1 MKQNMIKH
9 FLNLNKNG
17 GKLIKRQI
25 NEDEIVLCDGYF
37 FFIQDREKMVLN
49 EKLFTELDSDIFT
62 KIIEDEGYVALGLE
76 YKIKDSCFLPT
87 HRKNKFNILIKNT
100 EEDILD
106 NRVIVNKEKLDL
118 FDYSKIEVKGQT
130 DVVKVYDIKGKL
142 LGGVLPLRCS
152 DYNI

>member
-49 EKLFTELDSDIFT
+49 EKLFTELDSDIVT
-62 KIIEDEGYVALGLE
+62 KIIEDEGYVEG
-76 YKIKDSCFLPT
+76 KIACFLPT